1 MRVWIV
7 SMAAA
12 GGDSLPREREQQLVK
27 ALRQLEGRATL
38 ADVVRATG
46 LPREQTEQDL
56 RALLGLYRSHLA
68 VDEDGELLYLFS
80 PQMER
85 RVSPPGL
92 SEFLHKA
99 WRWTVK
105 AAVLGIKIAVMALL
119 VFYVLAFCVLIIAAL
134 VALASADADIDV
146 GDVSDGV
153 GDGCLSSMGDFV
165 FFWDVGHVAYVPIF
179 DDGPRARTWADME
192 RVPDGLREPRA
203 FEPRY
208 VTDRYQ
214 RRRTRKKRFHEE
226 VFAFLFGPQVPDPS
240 PMPAERELL
249 AWIHDHK
256 GVITMTELITRTGL
270 SVDDAEQ
277 EMARL
282 LSRYSGDVE
291 VNDDGVLLY
300 TFHGL
305 KVTAQQQGRLKV
317 EARAAPPAWH
327 RFEPGQQ
334 LIGNSWGKNALIGGM
349 AAFNLIM
356 GALAPWLLG
365 IALGGPVGWGAVA
378 LMTAIP
384 VALSLLFFLAPLAR
398 LWGVSAENSRRYDR
412 NLRRV
417 ILLSLFEHISRSDA
431 PLPRAHALR
440 RAQEQ
445 LAALQSDRPEE
456 GRQMESLAKV
466 SDARLEKVLDAVL
479 AQMEAEIDTDDDGA
493 LLLSFPRQRA
503 ELLAADAARADTQRA
518 VPIKELA
525 YSSEDDHDDPLADHI
540 DDLDDLHDDAEQAE
554 QPEEAQAE
562 ATARRRR

>member
-92 SEFLHKA
+92 AEFLHKL

-119 VFYVLAFCVLIIAAL
+119 VFYVLAFCVLIIAAV
-134 VALASADADIDV
+134 VALASADADIGDV
-146 GDVSDGV
+146 GDV
-153 GDGCLSSMGDFV
+153 GDSGGCLSSIGDTLI
-165 FFWDVGHVAYVPIF
+165 FWDVGYVDYVPF
-179 DDGPRARTWADME
+179 VDNTPRARTWDE
-192 RVPDGLREPRA
+192 LNRVPDALREPRA
-203 FEPRY
+203 LEPRY

-214 RRRTRKKRFHEE
+214 RRRSRKKRFHEE
-226 VFAFLFGPQVPDPS
+226 VFSFLFGPQVPDPS

-291 VNDDGVLLY
+291 VSDDGVLLY

-305 KVTAQQQGRLKV
+305 KVTAQRHGRLKV

-349 AAFNLIM
+349 AAFNLVM

-417 ILLSLFEHISRSDA
+417 VLLSLFEHISRSDA

-445 LAALQSDRPEE
+445 LAALQSNRPEE
-456 GRQMESLAKV
+456 GRQMQSLARV
-466 SDARLEKVLDAVL
+466 PDARLETALDAVL
-479 AQMEAEIDTDDDGA
+479 AQLEAEIDAGDDGA

-518 VPIKELA
+518 VPLKEIA
-525 YSSEDDHDDPLADHI
+525 YSSEDEHDDPLADA
-540 DDLDDLHDDAEQAE
+540 LDDLHDDAEQA
-554 QPEEAQAE
+554 QQAEEAQA
-562 ATARRRR
+562 TTPARRR